1 MKELIRKFR
10 YWIGE
15 WQMSWDMTKME
26 ASMTQ
31 QPKSNVFKFLLQGF
45 GYFLMR
51 VWWTR
56 IYKCD
61 HKGHWHDESYGNPD
75 SGGDG
80 GHCGRCG
87 FSFWV
92 QYY

>member
-1 MKELIRKFR
+1 MKERIRQLR
-10 YWIGE
+10 YWWGE
-15 WQMSWDMTKME
+15 WQMSYDMGKAYGE
-26 ASMTQ
+26 IKV
-31 QPKSNVFKFLLQGF
+31 PFVFFLLQGF

-80 GHCGRCG
+80 GHCNRCG

-92 QYY
+92 QMY